1 MADISFPSLPT
12 DNLYKFLALSG
23 TAIVLA
29 TMYLIT
35 TWTLTVWDHATE
47 ALEAVELS
55 TARLESAKRKLDLFG
70 TLIDNSIADRNGTRK
85 HDPSKL
91 ELTYSDD
98 EIKAMR
104 NSIVQESEAMALENV
119 KVKVAS
125 RRITDQHAQLIA
137 LCVIGAPF
145 MFVGSMM
152 MITGFRFWY
161 SRVQVPMDA
170 QICRGIKLVE
180 QSDATDKCGQMG
192 EDGEGI

>member
-85 HDPSKL
+85 HDPSK
-91 ELTYSDD
+91 
-98 EIKAMR
+98 
-104 NSIVQESEAMALENV
+104 
-119 KVKVAS
+119 
-125 RRITDQHAQLIA
+125 
-137 LCVIGAPF
+137 
-145 MFVGSMM
+145 
-152 MITGFRFWY
+152 
-161 SRVQVPMDA
+161 
-170 QICRGIKLVE
+170 
-180 QSDATDKCGQMG
+180 
-192 EDGEGI
+192 